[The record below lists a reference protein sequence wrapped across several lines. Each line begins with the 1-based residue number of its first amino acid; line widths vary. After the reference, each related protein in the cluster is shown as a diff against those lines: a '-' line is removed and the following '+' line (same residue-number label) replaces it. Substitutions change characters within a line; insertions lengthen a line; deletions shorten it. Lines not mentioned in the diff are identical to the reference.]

1 MVQRIKVRLGDLLVQ
16 NNLIDEEQLQ
26 KALSEQRQTG
36 RKLGATLVSMGLVTE
51 FQLLE
56 LLSEHLKVPLI
67 NLSEYKV
74 NPNAVRLLPEIQ
86 ARRYRALVLEDKGD
100 TLLVGMSD
108 PADINAVDDLS
119 AKLPKPIEVA
129 VVSES
134 QLFEAYENYYRK
146 TEEIAS
152 FAQEL
157 ADEYEDETE
166 FQLSSG
172 LSDDQD
178 NVVAKLLQSIFED
191 AVMAK
196 ASDIHIEPDEKQLRI
211 RMRIDGVLQEN
222 IIKEANIASALVL
235 RLKLMSGLDISE
247 KRLPQDGRA
256 QVVIK
261 SHKIDVRVSTM
272 PVQSGESVVLRLLD
286 QSQGLLGLDQT
297 GMPPDV
303 KARFRGL
310 LKRPHGMLLVTGPTG
325 SGKTTT
331 LYGALNEL
339 NKPET
344 KIITVEDPVEYR
356 LPRINQVQV
365 NPKIELTFSHV
376 LRTTLRQDP
385 DIIMVGEMRDKET
398 VEIGLRGALTGH
410 LVLSTLH
417 TNDAISSAIRLLD
430 MGAPGYLV
438 ASSLKAIVAQRLVR
452 KVCENCAVDHAP
464 TNEHK
469 IWLSQLDQNLS
480 ASMFKKGKGCQ
491 RCNFIGYRGRVG
503 VFELLQL
510 NEEMMTA
517 LKNENTAAFT
527 AAAEQAKG
535 FRSLAKAA
543 LDYAK
548 QGVTSLDEV
557 MRLVE
562 MVEDLSNVPEAEND
576 TSKSQDVSVNK
587 NGVNNQNAKLS
598 PSADD
603 NAVGK
608 AEHFDLSTA
617 VPSPSSKPD
626 GPKPSGFSLEDID

>member
-16 NNLIDEEQLQ
+16 NGLIDDAQL
-26 KALSEQRQTG
+26 KDALSQQRQSG
-36 RKLGATLVSMGLVTE
+36 RKLGSTLVSMGLVTE

-67 NLSEYKV
+67 NLSDFKINV
-74 NPNAVRLLPEIQ
+74 NAVRLLPEIQ
-86 ARRYRALVLEDKGD
+86 ARRYRALVLEDRGD
-100 TLLVGMSD
+100 SLLVGMSD
-108 PADINAVDDLS
+108 PADINALDDLS
-119 AKLPKPIEVA
+119 AKLPKPVEVA

-172 LSDDQD
+172 LTDDTD

-211 RMRIDGVLQEN
+211 RMRVDGVLQEN
-222 IIKEANIASALVL
+222 IIKEANIAAALVL

-256 QVVIK
+256 QVTIK
-261 SHKIDVRVSTM
+261 NHKIDVRVSTM
-272 PVQSGESVVLRLLD
+272 PVQTGESVVLRLLD
-286 QSQGLLGLDQT
+286 QSQGVLSLEQT
-297 GMPPDV
+297 GMPADIML
-303 KARFRGL
+303 KFRGL
-310 LKRPHGMLLVTGPTG
+310 LSRPHGMILVTGPTG

-339 NKPET
+339 NKAET

-365 NPKIELTFSHV
+365 NPKIELTFSSV
-376 LRTTLRQDP
+376 LRTCLRQDP
-385 DIIMVGEMRDKET
+385 DILMVGEMRDHET

-438 ASSLKAIVAQRLVR
+438 ASSLKAIVAQRLIR
-452 KVCENCAVDHAP
+452 KICDNCATDHSP
-464 TNEHK
+464 TDEHK
-469 IWLSQLDQNLS
+469 IWLAQLDQQLT
-480 ASMFKKGKGCQ
+480 ASSFKKGKGCQ
-491 RCNFIGYRGRVG
+491 RCSFNGYRGRVG

-510 NEEMMTA
+510 NEQMMTA
-517 LKNENTAAFT
+517 LKNEDTAAFT
-527 AAAEQAKG
+527 DAAQSSHG
-535 FRSLAKAA
+535 FRTLAQAA

-548 QGVTSLDEV
+548 QGITSLDEV

-562 MVEDLSNVPEAEND
+562 MVQEVAPVIKADAAIEANNAATSTSAHSSLPEANGEITPAAAPNV
-576 TSKSQDVSVNK
+576 TQTINK
-587 NGVNNQNAKLS
+587 PRIRPQPG
-598 PSADD
+598 
-603 NAVGK
+603 
-608 AEHFDLSTA
+608 
-617 VPSPSSKPD
+617 
-626 GPKPSGFSLEDID
+626 GFSLEDI